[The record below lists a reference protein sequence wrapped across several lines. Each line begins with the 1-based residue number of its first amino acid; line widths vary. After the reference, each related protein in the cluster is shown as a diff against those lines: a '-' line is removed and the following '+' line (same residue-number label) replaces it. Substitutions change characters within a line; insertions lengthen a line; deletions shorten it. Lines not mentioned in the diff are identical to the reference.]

1 MKFGEV
7 GKNSLRSW
15 LLFKL
20 VWRQLHVNNMVIV
33 PCRCEELCVKFGE
46 VGKNS
51 LPAQLHFNPDIGNLE
66 VLVTTNAYCDKESKE
81 YLGIFKQQFVR
92 SPSFF
97 PQIDAVMEVYKDL

>member
-1 MKFGEV
+1 M
-7 GKNSLRSW
+7 
-15 LLFKL
+15 
-20 VWRQLHVNNMVIV
+20 NNAVIV

-81 YLGIFKQQFVR
+81 YLGFFKQQFFTIYTAIFAIKLQV
-92 SPSFF
+92 FCHKYTNF
-97 PQIDAVMEVYKDL
+97 